1 MLRIRIAASPSLAV
15 LLVIGHL
22 VAGVCVVA
30 FVPAWWAVAI
40 LIAALCASLVFHLR
54 RDALRLSDDA
64 VMEATLRDH
73 GRCQLLTRGGAV
85 LGGTV
90 ADSSF
95 VSSLFTVVNVRL
107 DDSGR
112 LRSVLVMPDCAEA
125 EDRRRLRVWLRYRA
139 RPEMPDS
146 PAL

>member
-15 LLVIGHL
+15 LLAFVHL

-30 FVPAWWAVAI
+30 FVPAWWAVSI

-54 RDALRLSDDA
+54 RDALRLSGDA
-64 VMEATLRDH
+64 VMEVTLRAQ
-73 GRCQLLTRGGAV
+73 GRCELLTRGGAL

-90 ADSSF
+90 AGSSF
-95 VSSLFTVVNVRL
+95 ISQLFTVVNVRL

-112 LRSVLVMPDCAEA
+112 LRSVVVMPDCAEA

-139 RPEMPDS
+139 QPEMPDS
-146 PAL
+146 PTL

>member
-30 FVPAWWAVAI
+30 FLPAWLAAAI
-40 LIAALCASLVFHLR
+40 LIPALCASLVFHLR

-64 VMEATLRDH
+64 VMELTLRDQ
-73 GRCQLLTRGGAV
+73 GQCELLTRGGAM
-85 LGGTV
+85 LDGTI

-95 VSSLFTVVNVRL
+95 ISPLFTVVNVRL
-107 DDSGR
+107 DNSGR
-112 LRSVLVMPDCAEA
+112 LRSVLVMPDCAQA
-125 EDRRRLRVWLRYRA
+125 DDRRRLRVWLRYRA
-139 RPEMPDS
+139 QPELPDS
-146 PAL
+146 PTL